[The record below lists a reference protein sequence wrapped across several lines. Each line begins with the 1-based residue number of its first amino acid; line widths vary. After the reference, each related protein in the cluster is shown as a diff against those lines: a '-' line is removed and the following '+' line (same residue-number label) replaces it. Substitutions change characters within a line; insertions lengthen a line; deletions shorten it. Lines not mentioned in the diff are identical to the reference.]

1 MSRGLN
7 SRQKQFAAKVAAGKS
22 LIGAYREVY
31 QPENGKVATA
41 YRNAKRKAKHPGIAV
56 RIHELQEE
64 LLPAPED
71 MKAVYGHGLA
81 TIIQLS
87 NSCEDGKVRL
97 SAAQWLCAEAE
108 KQEEKRRR
116 LEAGKEER
124 EQPREE
130 IIAELRALY
139 RKALPEPP
147 ELVVEVKEERGE
159 E

>member
-1 MSRGLN
+1 
-7 SRQKQFAAKVAAGKS
+7 

-31 QPENGKVATA
+31 QPGNGKAASV
-41 YRNAKRKAKHPGIAV
+41 YRNAKRSGKHPGIVAQ
-56 RIHELQEE
+56 IEAMQLK

-71 MKAVYGHGLA
+71 LKAVYAHGVA
-81 TIIQLS
+81 TIIELS

-108 KQEEKRRR
+108 RQAEKRRV
-116 LEAGKEER
+116 LEAGKKEER
-124 EQPREE
+124 EQPQEE

-139 RKALPEPP
+139 RKALPERP